1 MSRATVSRVM
11 NGRSTV
17 DPEISARVREAA
29 ASLSYRPSNVARN
42 LALGRTNTVAVVVPD
57 LGNPVF
63 QQILRGVASS
73 AAEDGYRVLVAETA
87 EDESQEAAIA
97 LEARLRCDAL
107 VLVSPRMPDTELAG
121 LVGEAEPIVL
131 VNREIGAAPGGAPV
145 APCLVVDYADA
156 TLQVVSHLVG
166 LGHRRVVY
174 LAGPR
179 ASASDGQRRAGLA
192 RAQELHPDLRLE
204 VLPAGPDIA
213 AGHAV
218 TPAVLAGRFT
228 AAVAYND
235 LVAFGLLAGLNE
247 AGVAVPGDISVAG
260 FDDIDL
266 ARYATP
272 ALTTAA
278 VPQTDLGRHAW
289 RELHAVITEGAE
301 PAVTARFAAR
311 LQIRASTGP
320 LPRLPERVH
329 LADDGR
335 DADTAPAPSP
345 TAVGSNTSG
354 TGAGSTTD
362 IQPTATGG
370 PVDDSV
376 AATARTAQDRT
387 DDQTEGVSRAG
398 GAGAPVWAADG
409 EAMVLRAGPDGAPL
423 ARREP
428 GDRVP
433 RIHAPRPYLHP
444 VHTLAGVAL
453 TDAGPVD
460 HRHHYGVSIAL
471 PDVNG
476 TSHWGGRT
484 FLRDVGPTLLE
495 NHGTQ
500 VATALRVAPDDT
512 ATLVEDVLWSDEQ
525 GNPQLTEERRLGG
538 RLLPGVL
545 PELAPD
551 ALWVLSWDSTLHASH
566 GSLEIRSPA
575 TNGRPGAGY
584 GGLFWRLPAADRTRV
599 LSAAGEG
606 ESAAHGSS
614 SPWVA
619 FTQQH
624 AAGPAT
630 LVLAQPGVVRPWFL
644 RSAEYPGACPALA
657 WDAPLF
663 VPDGGSVQVRLVAA
677 LVDAELTLDQA
688 ATVAEALL

>member
-1 MSRATVSRVM
+1 M

-29 ASLSYRPSNVARN
+29 AGLSYRPSNVARN
-42 LALGRTNTVAVVVPD
+42 LALGRTTTVAVVVPD

-63 QQILRGVASS
+63 QQILRGVASA
-73 AAEDGYRVLVAETA
+73 AAEDGYRVLVAETV

-97 LEARLRCDAL
+97 LEARLRCDAI
-107 VLVSPRMPDTELAG
+107 VLVSPRMPDEELRA
-121 LVGEAEPIVL
+121 LISDAEPLVL
-131 VNREIGAAPGGAPV
+131 VNRELGKAGGGAV
-145 APCLVVDYADA
+145 APSLVVDYADA
-156 TLQVVSHLVG
+156 TVQVVSHLVS
-166 LGHRRVVY
+166 LGHRRVAY

-179 ASASDGQRRAGLA
+179 ASASDGQRRTGLA
-192 RAQELHPDLRLE
+192 QAQELHPDLSLE
-204 VLPAGPDIA
+204 VLPAGPNIA

-218 TPAVLAGRFT
+218 TAAVLAGRFT

-278 VPQTDLGRHAW
+278 VPQSDLGRHAW
-289 RELHAVITEGAE
+289 RELHAVITDGAN

-311 LQIRASTGP
+311 LEVRASTGP
-320 LPRLPERVH
+320 LPRRPERVH

-335 DADTAPAPSP
+335 DADTTP
-345 TAVGSNTSG
+345 THT
-354 TGAGSTTD
+354 
-362 IQPTATGG
+362 TATGG

-376 AATARTAQDRT
+376 AAPAGSVPQETAPSDGRARARTDVR
-387 DDQTEGVSRAG
+387 EN
-398 GAGAPVWAADG
+398 PVWSADG
-409 EAMVLRAGPDGAPL
+409 DTMVLRAGPDGAPL

-428 GDRVP
+428 GDRVT

-444 VHTLAGVAL
+444 VHTLAGVPL

-460 HRHHYGVSIAL
+460 HRHHYGVGIAV

-476 TSHWGGRT
+476 TSYWGGRT
-484 FLRDVGPTLLE
+484 FVRDVGPTLLE

-500 VATALRVAPDDT
+500 VATGLRVAPDD
-512 ATLVEDVLWSDEQ
+512 AGTLLEDVLWSDEH
-525 GNPQLTEERRLGG
+525 GAPQLTEERRLSGS
-538 RLLPGVL
+538 RLVGVL
-545 PELAPD
+545 PSD
-551 ALWVLSWDSTLHASH
+551 VWVLGWHSTLHASH
-566 GSLEIRSPA
+566 GPLEFRSPA

-584 GGLFWRLPAADRTRV
+584 GGLFWRLPAAERTRV
-599 LSAAGEG
+599 LSAGGEG

-624 AAGPAT
+624 SAGPST
-630 LVLAQPGVVRPWFL
+630 LVLVQPGTARPWFL

-657 WDAPLF
+657 WDSPLV
-663 VPDGGSVQVRLVAA
+663 VPDGGSVQVSLVAA
-677 LVDAELTLDQA
+677 LVDAELTLDEA
-688 ATVAEALL
+688 ASVAEALR